1 MSKYLLDELPPSER
15 RMQIG
20 TTKNISQYD
29 YDLVRGALEEL
40 VSSLRFESRDAQDR
54 LTVTHLVPRSAEI
67 AYANALKILIRTP
80 VRSQLIVTKQ

>member
-15 RMQIG
+15 RIQIG
-20 TTKNISQYD
+20 TTKDISQYD

-80 VRSQLIVTKQ
+80 GHRQPVVTK